1 MIGEPNQWRGQ
12 DITLGGKIYNWC
24 IYTHLILQGI
34 IWKVKSHSLE
44 YQVKFN
50 YFFIIKKKSKKE
62 GEKTLIKKI
71 PLDYKSYIIR
81 IMAHL
86 VQKIFLQLVE
96 VINCKL

>member
-1 MIGEPNQWRGQ
+1 MIGEHNQWRGQ

-24 IYTHLILQGI
+24 IYTHFILHGI
-34 IWKVKSHSLE
+34 IWKIKSHSLE

-50 YFFIIKKKSKKE
+50 FFFLKKKSKKE

-71 PLDYKSYIIR
+71 PLDYKSYIIS
-81 IMAHL
+81 IVAHL

-96 VINCKL
+96 MINCKL